1 MNRTIAALYDDR
13 NDADQA
19 RRDLEAAGIPGS
31 QINISDSQG
40 GQEATVST
48 EPRESHGFLDWLF
61 GVPEEDVRVYQTGV
75 ERGKTLVTVRADEGQ
90 LDQVTAILERY
101 RPIDM
106 DANAGTAAGTEARSG
121 GPVEEARIPVVEEEL
136 AVGKREVVRG
146 GARVRSYVVERPVE
160 QDVQLRDETVRVERR
175 PASGTAGVDDDAF
188 KERSFEVTERDE
200 EAVVSKTPR
209 VREEVVVSKDV
220 DQRTERVRDKVR
232 RTEVEVEKAGAGEEK
247 SR

>member
-90 LDQVTAILERY
+90 LDQVTTILERY
-101 RPIDM
+101 RPVDM
-106 DANAGTAAGTEARSG
+106 EANAGTEARAG
-121 GPVEEARIPVVEEEL
+121 GSVEEARIPVVEEEL

-160 QDVQLRDETVRVERR
+160 QEVQLRDETVRVERR
-175 PASGTAGVDDDAF
+175 PASGTAGVGDDAF